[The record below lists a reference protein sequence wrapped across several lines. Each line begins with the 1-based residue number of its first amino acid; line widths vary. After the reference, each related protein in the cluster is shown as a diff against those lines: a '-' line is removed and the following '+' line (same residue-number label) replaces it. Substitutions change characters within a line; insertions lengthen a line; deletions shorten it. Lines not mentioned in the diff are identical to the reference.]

1 MARATKSCKI
11 TAMEDIDLLDDPDTT
26 IVERFDTPEPSS
38 PHVSDVTI
46 ANPAASCSS
55 VIQALMH
62 DSIDKEISGEASRQ
76 SREPVESNIPS
87 ESAKTVKKSAYMHIL
102 IPLFCSM

>member
-1 MARATKSCKI
+1 MAHATKLCKI
-11 TAMEDIDLLDDPDTT
+11 TAMEDIDLLDDPDTI
-26 IVERFDTPEPSS
+26 IVEQFDTPEPSS

-55 VIQALMH
+55 VIQALMR

-87 ESAKTVKKSAYMHIL
+87 ESAKTAKKSAYMHIL